1 MFLANNVPKCQ
12 MSSGYFIFVYC
23 RAFDVDM
30 LHIAQY
36 YKMPIGEV
44 AVNWTE
50 IDGKYLVFHGQIV
63 QNLQLITY
71 HVDLK

>member
-1 MFLANNVPKCQ
+1 M
-12 MSSGYFIFVYC
+12 IFFFVEIHKLLVGIHC
-23 RAFDVDM
+23 RAFDVDV

-50 IDGKYLVFHGQIV
+50 IDGKNYQYTKDF
-63 QNLQLITY
+63 
-71 HVDLK
+71 KSEK